1 MKQDE
6 KLVRIGRTIENF
18 YVQKMVST
26 DLIEAILYSIN
37 AGGKRIRPLLLLE
50 LLEGMGLEL
59 TEAHFQVA
67 AALEMKEKVRS
78 AVLKELEA
86 TESGNR
92 SERTYLSEQL
102 RNFGSA
108 YISTFHSFAL
118 GIIRKHYYICGL
130 SPNFKVAEQEVT
142 ELLKQ
147 EALDNIFETE
157 FDNKRKDFYSFNG
170 KYSSSRNNY
179 GARELIKSTYEFIQ
193 SLPDPKKWIN
203 EKIRYGDMIVVSD
216 MIVELI
222 IRKLAVAEHYVSRIM
237 ALLDESATPGTFG
250 NYFALHDEISKL
262 KQDISSSAFK
272 LGKENYDVIGKRLS
286 ELNFSYM
293 IFSS

>member
-1 MKQDE
+1 MNWTDEQSRAVTFRGNNVLVSAGAGAGKTAVLVERIKKQVIDE
-6 KLVRIGRTIENF
+6 RVSITKILVVTFTN
-18 YVQKMVST
+18 
-26 DLIEAILYSIN
+26 
-37 AGGKRIRPLLLLE
+37 
-50 LLEGMGLEL
+50 
-59 TEAHFQVA
+59 A

-102 RNFGSA
+102 GNFGSA

-118 GIIRKHYYICGL
+118 GIIRKYYYICGL

-179 GARELIKSTYEFIQ
+179 GARELIKSTRVGARG
-193 SLPDPKKWIN
+193 P
-203 EKIRYGDMIVVSD
+203 
-216 MIVELI
+216 
-222 IRKLAVAEHYVSRIM
+222 
-237 ALLDESATPGTFG
+237 
-250 NYFALHDEISKL
+250 
-262 KQDISSSAFK
+262 
-272 LGKENYDVIGKRLS
+272 
-286 ELNFSYM
+286 
-293 IFSS
+293 